1 MSSFSHFL
9 FYIAVI
15 SGVIRGLI
23 HGGNLNW
30 KGTHWPLNGEH

>member
-23 HGGNLNW
+23 HGGNLN
-30 KGTHWPLNGEH
+30 